1 MSGEV
6 KKKGKFAAKGKGKK
20 EQELNGGSLEIMQG
34 NLHKPNLFLVKP

>member
-6 KKKGKFAAKGKGKK
+6 KKKGKFATKGKGKK